1 MFQKRKR
8 RDGFLFTFVSFYRFL
23 GSSIFPFVLFFF
35 KCRSKVLY
43 IYIYIYYTYIYI
55 YIYYTYIYIYI
66 YIIHIYV
73 CMYIAQIIYTT
84 PP

>member
-23 GSSIFPFVLFFF
+23 GSSIFPFVLFFLF
-35 KCRSKVLY
+35 LFFVL
-43 IYIYIYYTYIYI
+43 
-55 YIYYTYIYIYI
+55 YIYIYI

-73 CMYIAQIIYTT
+73 CMFIAQIIYTT
-84 PP
+84 RP